1 MSISKILAVRDL
13 DLLMS
18 LFGLQSINR
27 LRIKS
32 FIQVNLYTLI
42 TLAFENTDTIIRF
55 LAGLLISTVVIYL
68 VTFILGQRR
77 GIKLAIFTAII
88 GTIVYEIAYYV
99 LGHGFLATVL
109 GGIAWLLAL
118 KTIYRMSWLKALIV
132 AVIIWI
138 IAYVI
143 GSILPTATGPL

>member
-1 MSISKILAVRDL
+1 M
-13 DLLMS
+13 
-18 LFGLQSINR
+18 
-27 LRIKS
+27 
-32 FIQVNLYTLI
+32 
-42 TLAFENTDTIIRF
+42 AFENTDTIIRF

-68 VTFILGQRR
+68 VTFLLGQRR
-77 GIKLAIFTAII
+77 GIKLAIFTAI
-88 GTIVYEIAYYV
+88 AYYL

-132 AVIIWI
+132 ALVIWI
-138 IAYVI
+138 ITYAI

>member
-1 MSISKILAVRDL
+1 M
-13 DLLMS
+13 
-18 LFGLQSINR
+18 
-27 LRIKS
+27 
-32 FIQVNLYTLI
+32 
-42 TLAFENTDTIIRF
+42 AFENPDTIIRF
-55 LAGLLISTVVIYL
+55 LAGLLISTVIIYL

-88 GTIVYEIAYYV
+88 GTIVYEIGYYF

-118 KTIYRMSWLKALIV
+118 KTIYRMGWLKALIV

-138 IAYVI
+138 ITYVI

>member
-1 MSISKILAVRDL
+1 M
-13 DLLMS
+13 
-18 LFGLQSINR
+18 
-27 LRIKS
+27 
-32 FIQVNLYTLI
+32 
-42 TLAFENTDTIIRF
+42 AFENLEASSIILF
-55 LAGLLISTVVIYL
+55 LVGLLISTVVIYL
-68 VTFILGQRR
+68 VTFLLGQRR

-88 GTIVYEIAYYV
+88 GTIVYEIAYYF

-138 IAYVI
+138 ITYVI
-143 GSILPTATGPL
+143 GSILPTVTGPL

>member
-18 LFGLQSINR
+18 LLGLQSINR

-88 GTIVYEIAYYV
+88 GTIVYEIAYV